1 MPAIAKRLN
10 LFSESVIRDMT
21 RIAIQYNAINL
32 SQGFPDF
39 DPPSELVDAAKRA
52 MEGGTTSMR
61 SPGGRRTFARVWRA
75 SRVTGWG
82 FPWTPTP
89 ISS

>member
-1 MPAIAKRLN
+1 MPAIASRLN

-21 RIAIQYNAINL
+21 RIAIEHNAINL

-52 MEGGTTSMR
+52 MDEGNHQYAITWAHR
-61 SPGGRRTFARVWRA
+61 VFRKALARKQSHWMGLA
-75 SRVTGWG
+75 LD
-82 FPWTPTP
+82 PTP